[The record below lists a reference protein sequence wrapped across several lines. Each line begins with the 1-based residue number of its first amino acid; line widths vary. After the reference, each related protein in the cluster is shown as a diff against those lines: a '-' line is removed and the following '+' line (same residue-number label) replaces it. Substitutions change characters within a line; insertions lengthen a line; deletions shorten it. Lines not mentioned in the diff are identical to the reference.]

1 MNPSNLQEAKRELA
15 ELTSDQ
21 TRLIELNTQYELQ
34 LRSAEQAWRSERS
47 TDCLDALQR
56 AKSLLITVQTSLQE
70 QRHEIAKAQAYVAEL
85 YDQKRKQEILEE
97 IAAGAEE
104 LAALQVGHTERLRK
118 LQDDVWQEILSLDS
132 LRAEWKD
139 KQTANWQRIR
149 SLDTDQQAAVR
160 LVERSGIDLLPL
172 RMAAPAVGSLLP
184 HQTSYT
190 MPTPENQEMQV
201 FANELSR
208 LTLIP
213 EATRANVR
221 RQSEDREAAVRRQQS
236 SETNAR
242 LLGLDGDK

>member
-1 MNPSNLQEAKRELA
+1 MNPSNLQDAERELT
-15 ELTSDQ
+15 ELTADQ
-21 TRLIELNTQYELQ
+21 ARLQELNTQYELQ
-34 LRSAEQAWRSERS
+34 LTSAEQAWRSERS
-47 TDCLDALQR
+47 TETLDALQR

-85 YDQKRKQEILEE
+85 YEQKRKQEILAE
-97 IAAGAEE
+97 IAAGGEE
-104 LAALQVGHTERLRK
+104 LATLQVAHTERLRK

-132 LRAEWKD
+132 LRAEWKA
-139 KQTANWQRIR
+139 KQTASWQQIR
-149 SLDTDQQAAVR
+149 SLDTDQQAAIR
-160 LVERSGIDLLPL
+160 FVEQSGIDLLPL

-190 MPTPENQEMQV
+190 MPTPENQELQA

-221 RQSEDREAAVRRQQS
+221 HQSEDREAVVRRQQS
-236 SETNAR
+236 SEANAR